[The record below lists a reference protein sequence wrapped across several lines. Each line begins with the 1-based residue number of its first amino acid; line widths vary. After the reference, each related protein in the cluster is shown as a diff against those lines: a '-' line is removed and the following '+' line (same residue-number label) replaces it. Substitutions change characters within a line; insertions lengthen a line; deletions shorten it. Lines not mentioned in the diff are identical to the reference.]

1 MVPPNIC
8 PPLPKRLMEKEEH
21 VGSVMNPRGTQS
33 QLEFKCVPIRDV
45 LWNGHSIG
53 KFRYELLG
61 GAG

>member
-1 MVPPNIC
+1 
-8 PPLPKRLMEKEEH
+8 MEKEEH